1 MAEAVEVMKKAFASL
16 SAGEVE
22 MPPRSHVPARKRGGM
37 TLVMP
42 AGLEGE
48 GWMGVKIVSVFNE
61 NPARGLPRIQAL
73 VTLIDAATGTP
84 RAVLEGASLTAIR
97 TGAASGAATDLLA
110 RKGSETLAII
120 GAGVQG
126 RTQLEAVCAVRRIRR
141 VLVFDVDGAAAER
154 FAREMGEQLWV
165 ELAPVP
171 AACRA
176 VREADIVCTAT
187 DSPAPVLADA
197 DVRPGT
203 HINAAGGFR
212 PAAQDIPA
220 ETVRRARVVVDHR
233 ASCLAEAGDLIVPM
247 KAGLFGEDHIHA
259 ELGEV
264 VSGLRAGRE
273 SDEEVTLFKS
283 VGLAVQDVAAAA
295 RILANAQRM
304 GLGTKVCY

>member
-1 MAEAVEVMKKAFASL
+1 MAEAVEVMKRAFASH

-22 MPPRSHVPARKRGGM
+22 MPLRTHVPAKKHKGT

-42 AGLEGE
+42 AALDCE
-48 GWMGVKIVSVFNE
+48 GWMGVKIVSVFND

-73 VTLIDAATGTP
+73 VTLIDATSGTP
-84 RAVLEGASLTAIR
+84 RAVLEGASLTALR

-110 RKGSETLAII
+110 RNDSKTLAII

-141 VLVFDVDGAAAER
+141 VLVLDVDGAVAER
-154 FAREMGEQLWV
+154 FAREMGQQLGV
-165 ELAPVP
+165 EMSLVP
-171 AACRA
+171 SASEA
-176 VREADIVCTAT
+176 VREADVVCTAT
-187 DSPAPVLADA
+187 DSPHPVLEDA

-203 HINAAGGFR
+203 HINAAGGFQ
-212 PAAQDIPA
+212 PAVQEIPS

-233 ASCLAEAGDLIVPM
+233 ASCLAEAGDLIVPI
-247 KAGLFGEDHIHA
+247 KEGLFGEDHIHA

-273 SDEEVTLFKS
+273 SDDEITLFKS

-295 RILANAQRM
+295 RILTNAQRL
-304 GLGTKVCY
+304 GLGTKICF